1 MKHILTILAALSL
14 ALGTSFAGC
23 GKTNTDTG
31 KLKAVNKE
39 SKSITIEVAGKEV
52 KRTLTPSSKG
62 AEDLDKLIGKQVT
75 VVSSVHGDKIESIAK
90 G

>member
-23 GKTNTDTG
+23 GKIDTNKGT
-31 KLKAVNKE
+31 LKAVNKE
-39 SKSITIEVAGKEV
+39 SKSITVDVDGKDV
-52 KRTLTPSSKG
+52 TLKLTPSSKTEG
-62 AEDLDKLIGKQVT
+62 IDDLVGKKVVVT
-75 VVSSVHGDKIESIAK
+75 SSHKAVEAVTK

>member
-23 GKTNTDTG
+23 GKIDTNKGT
-31 KLKAVNKE
+31 LKAVNKE
-39 SKSITIEVAGKEV
+39 AKSITVDVDGKDV
-52 KRTLTPSSKG
+52 TLKLTPSSKTEG
-62 AEDLDKLIGKQVT
+62 IDDLVGKKVT
-75 VVSSVHGDKIESIAK
+75 VTSSHKAVEAVTK